1 MLPNGNLSDLMYPM
15 TADIYYSTVEQSSF
29 GEMVNTW
36 SFDRVI
42 NCSAIKERP
51 DSAITNAI
59 SSEKF
64 IEYSYK
70 LDFRTADEIL
80 KSSDDISYSITEI
93 LITNIKDPSGKVVW
107 FEVLDEPTVFEIGN
121 VEPMFDPF
129 HNFFGY
135 RIFLRRADDQSCI
148 L

>member
-15 TADIYYSTVEQSSF
+15 TADIYYSTAEQSSF

-51 DSAITNAI
+51 DSAIANAI

-93 LITNIKDPSGKVVW
+93 LITNIKDVSSDNEILVGKNHKT
-107 FEVLDEPTVFEIGN
+107 LCRQ
-121 VEPMFDPF
+121 
-129 HNFFGY
+129 FFKNLSY
-135 RIFLRRADDQSCI
+135 FYSKR
-148 L
+148 

>member
-15 TADIYYSTVEQSSF
+15 TADIYYSTSEQSSF

-36 SFDRVI
+36 SFDRVV

-51 DSAITNAI
+51 DSSVINAIT
-59 SSEKF
+59 SEKF
-64 IEYSYK
+64 
-70 LDFRTADEIL
+70 
-80 KSSDDISYSITEI
+80 
-93 LITNIKDPSGKVVW
+93 VW
-107 FEVLDEPTVFEIGN
+107 FEVLDEPTVFELGN
-121 VEPMFDPF
+121 LEPMFDPF

>member
-1 MLPNGNLSDLMYPM
+1 MLPNGNLSDFMYPM
-15 TADIYYSTVEQSSF
+15 TADIYYSTSEQSSF

-51 DSAITNAI
+51 DSAIANAI

-70 LDFRTADEIL
+70 INFRTADEIL
-80 KSSDDISYSITEI
+80 KSSDDISYSVTEI

-107 FEVLDEPTVFEIGN
+107 FEILDEPTVFEIGN
-121 VEPMFDPF
+121 VEPMFDAF

-135 RIFLRRADDQSCI
+135 RIFLRRAVDQSFI